1 MKVWRFKKYEK
12 TEFKDNDNI
21 LKTWFYQCENRQ
33 HYKELFAFLYNLD
46 SEELFDE
53 EIENLLIDIK
63 EHGIHAFIEQYKR
76 FGHIGFSSRIVLVS

>member
-33 HYKELFAFLYNLD
+33 HYRELFAFLYNLD
-46 SEELFDE
+46 IEELLNNEVESLLGD
-53 EIENLLIDIK
+53 IENFGID
-63 EHGIHAFIEQYKR
+63 AFIDQYKR
-76 FGHIGFSSRIVLVS
+76 FGHLGFYSRIVLIA